1 MHNQLVVVALVFR
14 YKMLETICD
23 ILVDAYKRNW
33 ITSRDGN
40 VSIRHH
46 DRDQFYITPSGVR
59 KQTLQPDQFKKI
71 KLINH
76 INTSP
81 PFLSKSWQEEFYTDI
96 SANLKPSGE
105 IPLHFGLQK
114 EMGQNSG
121 EVRVVVHVHPTYC
134 IAAMHAGIDLST
146 ISNAFP
152 ELNRYTKVAP
162 NVGDVPP
169 ISQELADQCFNK
181 LELNSQ
187 GNIAY
192 DIVGIKGHGVVA
204 IDTSPWRAYEH
215 IERLEHICKIVLA
228 SGKY

>member
-1 MHNQLVVVALVFR
+1 
-14 YKMLETICD
+14 MLETICEV
-23 ILVDAYKRNW
+23 LEDAYNRNW

-46 DRDQFYITPSGVR
+46 DRDHFYITPSGVR

-71 KLINH
+71 KIISSLM
-76 INTSP
+76 
-81 PFLSKSWQEEFYTDI
+81 WGEEQYTDI
-96 SANLKPSGE
+96 SSKLKPSGE
-105 IPLHFGLQK
+105 LPLHFGLQK
-114 EMGQNSG
+114 NMGQHYND
-121 EVRVVVHVHPTYC
+121 VRVVVHVHPTYC

-146 ISNAFP
+146 ISDSFP

-169 ISQELADQCFNK
+169 ISQELADKCHENLQ
-181 LELNSQ
+181 LDHY

>member
-1 MHNQLVVVALVFR
+1 
-14 YKMLETICD
+14 MLETICD
-23 ILVDAYKRNW
+23 VMLDAYKRNW

-46 DRDQFYITPSGVR
+46 DRDHFYITPSGVR

-71 KLINH
+71 KI
-76 INTSP
+76 TD
-81 PFLSKSWQEEFYTDI
+81 LSNIWETMPYTDI
-96 SANLKPSGE
+96 SKNLRPSGE
-105 IPLHFGLQK
+105 IPLHFGLQRN
-114 EMGQNSG
+114 MGQHKD

-146 ISNAFP
+146 VSDAFP
-152 ELNRYTKVAP
+152 ELNRYTRVAP
-162 NVGDVPP
+162 NVGDVAP
-169 ISQELADQCFNK
+169 ISQQLADRCFEK
-181 LELNSQ
+181 LQLDSD

>member
-1 MHNQLVVVALVFR
+1 M
-14 YKMLETICD
+14 
-23 ILVDAYKRNW
+23 VDAYQRNW

-46 DRDQFYITPSGVR
+46 DRDHFYITPSGVR

-71 KLINH
+71 KLVDLI
-76 INTSP
+76 SAAP
-81 PFLSKSWQEEFYTDI
+81 PFLTQGWEEEFYTDI
-96 SANLKPSGE
+96 SDKLKPSGE

-114 EMGQNSG
+114 QLGQHSND
-121 EVRVVVHVHPTYC
+121 VRVIVHVHPTYC

-169 ISQELADQCFNK
+169 ISQELADKCHQN
-181 LELNSQ
+181 LGLDER
-187 GNIAY
+187 GNISY

-204 IDTSPWRAYEH
+204 IDTTPWRAYEH

-228 SGKY
+228 SGVHRNV

>member
-1 MHNQLVVVALVFR
+1 
-14 YKMLETICD
+14 MLETICD
-23 ILVDAYKRNW
+23 IMTDAYKRNW

-46 DRDQFYITPSGVR
+46 DRDHFYITPSGVR
-59 KQTLQPDQFKKI
+59 KQTMQPDQFKKI
-71 KLINH
+71 R
-76 INTSP
+76 
-81 PFLSKSWQEEFYTDI
+81 FDGDSWYEDYYTDI
-96 SANLKPSGE
+96 SANLRPSGE

-114 EMGQNSG
+114 NMGQHIG
-121 EVRVVVHVHPTYC
+121 EVRVIVHVHPTYC

-152 ELNRYTKVAP
+152 ELNRYTKVAK
-162 NVGDVPP
+162 NVGDVAP
-169 ISQELADQCFNK
+169 ISQELADRCHEN
-181 LELNSQ
+181 LELDEA
-187 GNIAY
+187 GNISY

>member
-1 MHNQLVVVALVFR
+1 
-14 YKMLETICD
+14 MLETICEVM
-23 ILVDAYKRNW
+23 VDAYERNW

-46 DRDQFYITPSGVR
+46 DRDHFYITPSGVR

-71 KLINH
+71 RIVSSLM
-76 INTSP
+76 
-81 PFLSKSWQEEFYTDI
+81 WQEEFYTDI
-96 SANLKPSGE
+96 SKNLKPSGE

-114 EMGQNSG
+114 NMGQHSND
-121 EVRVVVHVHPTYC
+121 VRVVVHVHPTYC

-146 ISNAFP
+146 ISDAFP

-169 ISQELADQCFNK
+169 ISQELADRCHENLK
-181 LELNSQ
+181 LDDN

>member
-1 MHNQLVVVALVFR
+1 
-14 YKMLETICD
+14 MLETICD
-23 ILVDAYKRNW
+23 IMVDAYKRNW

-46 DRDQFYITPSGVR
+46 DRDHFYITPSGVR

-71 KLINH
+71 KISGLLW
-76 INTSP
+76 T
-81 PFLSKSWQEEFYTDI
+81 EEYYSDI
-96 SANLKPSGE
+96 SVKLKPSGE
-105 IPLHFGLQK
+105 IPLHFGLQRA
-114 EMGQNSG
+114 MGQHSND
-121 EVRVVVHVHPTYC
+121 VRVVVHVHPTYC

-146 ISNAFP
+146 ISDAFP

-169 ISQELADQCFNK
+169 ISQELADRCHESLQ
-181 LELNSQ
+181 LDDY